1 MARTFLRSTQIR
13 QSDSYSDA
21 LEAGSELQSGSTSV
35 ESDLNALRSQ
45 MKRAMGTANWYTAPV
60 ASIDGLRT
68 DLSELEDQKV
78 LARVAVLV
86 DVAVSGG
93 ANHVLLTEEQ
103 APTISVAVAAG
114 VDGAICAQ
122 SANSGGAFA
131 SHELIEVAGANAIDP
146 KNLVIIRDAT
156 TGAPITSSDRDV
168 FGLLQ
173 VSSAQSDDAA
183 FSNIQGKISFVRLNS
198 ALDDLEACPTSDIGG
213 KTINYQYPRR
223 LRLDDMPEE
232 FWLNGHSFTD
242 HTTQVDITTQRA
254 YDNQGD
260 TPVELSTDAV
270 LDLSAAGSWSIRDN
284 ANALVFAVSAGAVEV
299 TGTLDV
305 TGAASFGS
313 TLAVTGAAT
322 LSDTLDVT
330 GASTLAG
337 AATLSSTLAVTGAA
351 TLSSTLNVVGA
362 ADFDANVNIDGTLVV
377 TGASTLTG
385 AATLSSTLDV
395 SGASTLSSTL
405 AVTGA
410 ATLSSTLAVTGAS
423 TLTGAATLSSTLDVT
438 GAATL
443 SSTLDVTGAADFDA
457 NVNID
462 GNLAV
467 VGTSTFSG
475 SMTIETDLV
484 VSDETIAQTGALTV
498 SATTDLTLGS
508 YGDSIP
514 LAVDA
519 ADWVSFDAE
528 FPGATS
534 LLSCLVTAKN
544 SSTVTK
550 TFAVVDEAV
559 AADVDVGGVAGGANL
574 DAQLPDMTGD
584 ASLYDVFVNG
594 SMLRPGANAGTD
606 NDYYPGTSLAH
617 GQLKFEFALS
627 IGDVICVVSHTA
639 Q

>member
-1 MARTFLRSTQIR
+1 MTRTFLRSTQIR

-45 MKRAMGTANWYTAPV
+45 MKRALGTADWYTAPV

-93 ANHVLLTEEQ
+93 ANHVLLTAAQ
-103 APTISVAVAAG
+103 APSINAAIAAG

-122 SANSGGAFA
+122 SANSGGGFA
-131 SHELIEVAGANAIDP
+131 AHELIEVAGANAIDP
-146 KNLVIIRDAT
+146 KNLIIIRDAT

-173 VSSAQSDDAA
+173 VSSAQGDDAA
-183 FSNIQGKISFVRLNS
+183 FSNSSSKISFVRLNS
-198 ALDDLEACPTSDIGG
+198 ALDDLEACPTGDIGG

-242 HTTQVDITTQRA
+242 HTTQVDVTAQRA

-305 TGAASFGS
+305 SGAADFDA
-313 TLAVTGAAT
+313 AVNIDGG
-322 LSDTLDVT
+322 LDVT
-330 GASTLAG
+330 GASTL
-337 AATLSSTLAVTGAA
+337 
-351 TLSSTLNVVGA
+351 
-362 ADFDANVNIDGTLVV
+362 
-377 TGASTLTG
+377 
-385 AATLSSTLDV
+385 
-395 SGASTLSSTL
+395 
-405 AVTGA
+405 TGA

-423 TLTGAATLSSTLDVT
+423 TLSSTLDVTGAASFGSTLDVTGASTLTGAATLSSTLAVTGASTLSSTLDVTGASTLSSTLDVT
-438 GAATL
+438 GAA
-443 SSTLDVTGAADFDA
+443 SFGSTLDVTGAADFDA

-484 VSDETIAQTGALTV
+484 VSDETIAQTGELTV
-498 SATTDLTLGS
+498 SATTGLTFGAYL
-508 YGDSIP
+508 DSIP

-528 FPGATS
+528 FPGAAS

-559 AADVDVGGVAGGANL
+559 AADADVGGVAGGANL

-594 SMLRPGANAGTD
+594 SMLRPGANAGSD
-606 NDYYPGTSLAH
+606 NDYYPGTSLAN